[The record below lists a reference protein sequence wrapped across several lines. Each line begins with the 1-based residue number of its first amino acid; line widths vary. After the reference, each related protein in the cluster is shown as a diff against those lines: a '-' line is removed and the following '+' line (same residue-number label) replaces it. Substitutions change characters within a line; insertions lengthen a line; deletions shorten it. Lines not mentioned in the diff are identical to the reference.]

1 MQRKGPRS
9 GFGSQLRTGS
19 KLFLSVDPSYG
30 TAVQE
35 YYALSRVGFRVRPR
49 LALGL
54 EGGALGNEEY
64 NAGMGGGFVRL
75 NLRDT
80 AFTLSSG
87 VHRQLSR
94 RSSKRLRRSRRL
106 SHVLSC
112 FEGHSS
118 ASRPNRTAGPA
129 PAVLGLSAQPL
140 TITPIGIFPP
150 SIRRRRALRS
160 RILCKRDVLEL
171 KTRGLS
177 PIISMTRRRQP
188 IK

>member
-1 MQRKGPRS
+1 VQGTEIGLWLATENWLDLS
-9 GFGSQLRTGS
+9 SELS
-19 KLFLSVDPSYG
+19 LSVDASYG
-30 TAVQE
+30 TALQE

-112 FEGHSS
+112 LEGHSS
-118 ASRPNRTAGPA
+118 CLKAKSHCRPRSG
-129 PAVLGLSAQPL
+129 SAWP
-140 TITPIGIFPP
+140 F
-150 SIRRRRALRS
+150 SAAAHHHS
-160 RILCKRDVLEL
+160 D
-171 KTRGLS
+171 
-177 PIISMTRRRQP
+177 
-188 IK
+188 